1 MYSWE
6 NSSENGSS
14 SGENECPQFILMS
27 SLVLIILC
35 TRGNIQTK
43 HPHWHFHHQCIYD
56 RRSVK
61 RVKEEVERLR
71 EKKTLIIDHI
81 LNYYILIKNN
91 RVESFSCIASLF
103 VCLCVWQSKKE
114 SKRSTQTT
122 TTKSK
127 HMVSICPLTLTAET
141 CGHDMW
147 GGQQRGFAMALR
159 AHGCKLTL

>member
-6 NSSENGSS
+6 YSSENGSS

-35 TRGNIQTK
+35 TRGYIKTK
-43 HPHWHFHHQCIYD
+43 HAHWHFHHQCED
-56 RRSVK
+56 GRSVK
-61 RVKEEVERLR
+61 RVKAEVERLR

-103 VCLCVWQSKKE
+103 VLLFAYDKVKKKVRDPHKLPQLNHNIW
-114 SKRSTQTT
+114 SAYAHLRYCRNMWAWHVGRSAERVA
-122 TTKSK
+122 
-127 HMVSICPLTLTAET
+127 MV
-141 CGHDMW
+141 
-147 GGQQRGFAMALR
+147 LR